1 MTSPAG
7 RLRSLDVFRGA
18 TIAGMILVNNA
29 GDEGKTWW
37 PLLHA
42 DWHGWTPT
50 DLVFPFF
57 LFIVG
62 VAIAYALGEP
72 PPEPE
77 KEPEKR
83 RALHGKIL
91 RRAALIFAVGLL
103 LTWYPFYTVDWS
115 RARIPGVLQR
125 IAVVYL
131 LAALAYLHL
140 GRRARLGL
148 SVGLLLGYWTALAL
162 VPVPGHAVGDL
173 SAQGN
178 LAAWIDHQVL
188 GAHIW
193 RYAPGPGDP
202 EGLLSTLPALVTAL
216 LGVAAGEALRSA
228 RPRTEI
234 FGRFALAGAMLLGLG
249 LVWDLAFPLNKNLW
263 TSSYV
268 LATGGL
274 ALGLFALTA
283 WAVDVR
289 GWTGWSRPFETFGK
303 NSLVAFV
310 GSSLLAKTFY
320 AIKWPGPDGAP
331 LSLKGHLY
339 RGLFEPNLPS
349 PFASLAWALLYVALF
364 WAIARLLERRSVFVR
379 L

>member
-1 MTSPAG
+1 MSAG

-29 GDEGKTWW
+29 GDESKTWW

-62 VAIAYALGEP
+62 VAIALALGD
-72 PPEPE
+72 
-77 KEPEKR
+77 
-83 RALHGKIL
+83 RAADPAARAELHGKIL
-91 RRAALIFAVGLL
+91 RRAALLFGLGLL

-115 RARIPGVLQR
+115 RARIPGILQR
-125 IAVVYL
+125 IGIVYG
-131 LAALAYLHL
+131 LAALAAIHL
-140 GRRARLGL
+140 RPRGRVLLG
-148 SVGLLLGYWTALAL
+148 STLLLGYWAAMTL
-162 VPVPGHAVGDL
+162 VPVPGFGAGDL
-173 SAQGN
+173 SVQGN

-188 GAHIW
+188 GSHIW

-202 EGLLSTLPALVTAL
+202 EGLLSTLPALATAL

-228 RPRTEI
+228 QPRSRTL
-234 FGRFALAGAMLLGLG
+234 GRFAAAGVGLLALGL
-249 LVWDLAFPLNKNLW
+249 LWAQVFPINKNLW

-268 LATGGL
+268 LLSSGL
-274 ALGLFALTA
+274 ALILFAGTA
-283 WAVDVR
+283 WAVDLR
-289 GWTGWSRPFETFGK
+289 GWTTWARPFETFGK
-303 NSLVAFV
+303 NSIVAFV
-310 GSSLLAKTFY
+310 GSSLMAKTFF

-339 RGLFEPNLPS
+339 PALFGGNLPA
-349 PFASLAWALLYVALF
+349 PFASLAWALGYVVIWWGVA
-364 WAIARLLERRSVFVR
+364 WVLERRRVFLRV
-379 L
+379 

>member
-1 MTSPAG
+1 MTSG

-29 GDEGKTWW
+29 GNEAQTWW

-42 DWHGWTPT
+42 EWHGWTPT
-50 DLVFPFF
+50 DWIFPFF

-62 VAIAYALGEP
+62 VAIAVALGEP
-72 PPEPE
+72 QVDLPGDPAA
-77 KEPEKR
+77 R

-91 RRAALIFAVGLL
+91 RRAGLIFLVGLL

-125 IAVVYL
+125 ISVVYL

-140 GRRARLGL
+140 RPRGRLVLGA
-148 SVGLLLGYWTALAL
+148 GLLLGYWSAMTL
-162 VPVPGHAVGDL
+162 VPVPGFGAGDL
-173 SAQGN
+173 GVQGN
-178 LAAWIDHQVL
+178 LAAWLDHQVL
-188 GAHIW
+188 GSHIW

-216 LGVAAGEALRSA
+216 LGIAAGEALRL
-228 RPRTEI
+228 RPVRL
-234 FGRFALAGAMLLGLG
+234 GRLAVAGAVLLAAGIAWG
-249 LVWDLAFPLNKNLW
+249 TVFPINKNLW

-268 LATGGL
+268 LATGG
-274 ALGLFALTA
+274 FALFFLAATV
-283 WAVDVR
+283 WLVDHK
-289 GWTGWSRPFETFGK
+289 GWTTWARPFETFGK
-303 NSLVAFV
+303 NSLATFV
-310 GSSLLAKTFY
+310 GSSLMAKTFF

-339 RGLFEPNLPS
+339 PALFGETLPG
-349 PFASLAWALLYVALF
+349 PFASLAWALCYVLIW
-364 WAIARLLERRSVFVR
+364 WAIAAWLERRRVFVR